1 MLKKMDMPFG
11 LPKLL
16 PLPSMRIRERATG
29 FKEKKREISQM
40 KRDVDNLELPEKIR
54 QVIEELLSTKKVM
67 IRSYDGETLVQLIS
81 TLEFEPLFSGKFNY
95 QISTTD
101 KVNSQTKVKDFLIKI
116 TEKDDVFTVRKS

>member
-1 MLKKMDMPFG
+1 
-11 LPKLL
+11 
-16 PLPSMRIRERATG
+16 
-29 FKEKKREISQM
+29 M